1 MILCVCMCKGEYN
14 NYYINSKLLWK
25 KFWVNKTE
33 LYLLKIEIHEVLMV
47 PDKQNQIWLYETRKA
62 L

>member
-1 MILCVCMCKGEYN
+1 MILCVCMCKGGYN

-47 PDKQNQIWLYETRKA
+47 PDKQNQI
-62 L
+62 